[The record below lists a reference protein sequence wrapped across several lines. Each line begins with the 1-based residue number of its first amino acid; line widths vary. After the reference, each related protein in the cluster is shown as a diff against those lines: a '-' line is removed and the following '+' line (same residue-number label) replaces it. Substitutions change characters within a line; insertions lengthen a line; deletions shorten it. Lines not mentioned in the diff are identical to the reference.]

1 MNTEKTIFE
10 RIIDRE
16 IPATIVY
23 EDDFT
28 LAFLDIAPVNI
39 GHTVVIPKKHF
50 KNLYEIDT
58 ETLHHIADTVQKV
71 AIALKKALNADG
83 INIEQNNDAPAGQ
96 IIFHTHTHVV
106 PRFIGDGFTHWKG
119 ARGYSEGEANET
131 AEKIKKLS

>member
-1 MNTEKTIFE
+1 MKTIFE
-10 RIIDRE
+10 QIIDRE

-23 EDDFT
+23 EDDYT

-71 AIALKKALNADG
+71 AIAIKKALNADG
-83 INIEQNNDAPAGQ
+83 INIEQNNEVELKITVICDNFGTLKAQ
-96 IIFHTHTHVV
+96 EIIDLF
-106 PRFIGDGFTHWKG
+106 
-119 ARGYSEGEANET
+119 EGIELRNL
-131 AEKIKKLS
+131 KRVLLR